1 VYRYATGGAEKAI
14 TRVAAKSTERQE
26 MSMELGRAEGQRE
39 VRWVKRN
46 RGAPIMGPVFVK
58 QHSDRTYIV
67 PFGEHAGTLLDRED
81 LDKFKLVCF
90 V

>member
-1 VYRYATGGAEKAI
+1 
-14 TRVAAKSTERQE
+14 VAAKSTERQE

-39 VRWVKRN
+39 VRWVMRN

-58 QHSDRTYIV
+58 QHDARTYIV

-90 V
+90 VE